1 MNFLYN
7 NLKRVLIISRIYNGE
22 DFADIFDGTDES
34 ECMKPCLS
42 TKVYNNIKV
51 EVLINFVGFQVS
63 GTFLH
68 GSQYP
73 ETVFDF
79 TFNQKVL
86 TREFYFPDFSL
97 TRFFSELGG
106 ALGLWLGIGAV
117 QMMNVLIV
125 TFNWMRGY
133 IIAGKAH

>member
-1 MNFLYN
+1 M
-7 NLKRVLIISRIYNGE
+7 IISRVYNGK
-22 DFADIFDGTDES
+22 DFSDIFDGTDES
-34 ECMKPCLS
+34 KCMKPCLS
-42 TKVYNNIKV
+42 TKVNNIAL
-51 EVLINFVGFQVS
+51 EVLIHVVWFQVS
-63 GTFLH
+63 GNYLH
-68 GSQYP
+68 ESRHR

-117 QMMNVLIV
+117 QMMNVSIV
-125 TFNWMRGY
+125 TFNQMREY
-133 IIAGKAH
+133 ITLSRRGKFIHEEI